1 MYEAIALSLLSSS
14 MEKNKNI
21 RIINEDSGEEVELSQ
36 TAGVVAFLLLLPVVI
51 VIEIVR
57 GFIDLIF
64 GD

>member
-1 MYEAIALSLLSSS
+1 